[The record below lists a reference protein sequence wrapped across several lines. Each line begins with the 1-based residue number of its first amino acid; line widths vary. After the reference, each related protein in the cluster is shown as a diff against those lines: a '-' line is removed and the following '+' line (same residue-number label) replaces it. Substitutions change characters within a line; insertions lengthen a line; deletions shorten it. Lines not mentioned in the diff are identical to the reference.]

1 MTGDPRH
8 FESIGNRLGF
18 RAIPSGDDEINLVWR
33 GGRFPA
39 LLCLGIACFLL
50 LLSIPVFLAIHAQ
63 GLDSA
68 VGNLWYFPAMNAV
81 LFGVVVF
88 LLTLKRAIRID
99 RRAGKVYLSRSSLL
113 MRRRLTLDFDEVRAV
128 RLGDDQV
135 YSGFAVAGS
144 TAGQKSFPA
153 RSLRLVLSGPQSVL
167 LDRGGGKRLEELAAR
182 IGRFMDKPVEAPPP
196 GSPPASGG
204 VDRPPDSSY
213 KQGVVRVSSP
223 NPAK

>member
-18 RAIPSGDDEINLVWR
+18 RAIPSGDDEIHLVWR

-50 LLSIPVFLAIHAQ
+50 LLSVPVFLAILAH
-63 GLDSA
+63 GLDSS
-68 VGNLWYFPAMNAV
+68 VGNLWYFPAMNVV

-88 LLTLKRAIRID
+88 LLTLKRTIRID
-99 RRAGKVYLSRSSLL
+99 RRAGSVRLARTSLF
-113 MRRRLTLDFDEVRAV
+113 MRRRLTLEFHEVRAV
-128 RLGDDQV
+128 RVADDQV

-153 RSLRLVLSGPQSVL
+153 RSLRLLLAGSQSVL
-167 LDRGGGKRLEELAAR
+167 LDRGGGRRLDELAER
-182 IGRFMDKPVEAPPP
+182 IGRFMGKPVEAVPR
-196 GSPPASGG
+196 GSPAASGG
-204 VDRPPDSSY
+204 
-213 KQGVVRVSSP
+213 G
-223 NPAK
+223 

>member
-18 RAIPSGDDEINLVWR
+18 RPVPSGDDEIRLVWR

-50 LLSIPVFLAIHAQ
+50 LLSVPVFRAILAQ

-68 VGNLWYFPAMNAV
+68 VGNLWYFPAMNVV

-88 LLTLKRAIRID
+88 LLTLKRVIRID
-99 RRAGKVYLSRSSLL
+99 RLAGKVHLSRSSLF
-113 MRRRLTLDFDEVRAV
+113 MRRRLTLEFDEVRAV
-128 RLGDDQV
+128 RLGEDQV

-153 RSLRLVLSGPQSVL
+153 RSLRLLLAGSRSVL
-167 LDRGGGKRLEELAAR
+167 LDRGGGRRLDELAAR
-182 IGRFMDKPVEAPPP
+182 IGRFMDKPVEGVPP

-204 VDRPPDSSY
+204 
-213 KQGVVRVSSP
+213 G
-223 NPAK
+223 

>member
-18 RAIPSGDDEINLVWR
+18 RATPSGEDEINLVWR

-50 LLSIPVFLAIHAQ
+50 LLSVPVFLAILAQ
-63 GLDSA
+63 GLDSP
-68 VGNLWYFPAMNAV
+68 VGNLWYFPAMNVV
-81 LFGVVVF
+81 LFGVVLF

-99 RRAGKVYLSRSSLL
+99 RRAGKVYLTRSSLL
-113 MRRRLTLDFDEVRAV
+113 MRRRLTVEFEEVRALSLV
-128 RLGDDQV
+128 EDQV

-153 RSLRLVLSGPQSVL
+153 RSLRLLMSGSQSVL
-167 LDRGGGKRLEELAAR
+167 LDRGGGRRLDELAGR
-182 IGRFMDKPVEAPPP
+182 IGRFMDKPVEGA
-196 GSPPASGG
+196 
-204 VDRPPDSSY
+204 
-213 KQGVVRVSSP
+213 
-223 NPAK
+223 

>member
-18 RAIPSGDDEINLVWR
+18 RAIPSGDDEIHLVWR

-50 LLSIPVFLAIHAQ
+50 LLSVPVFLAILAH
-63 GLDSA
+63 GLDSS
-68 VGNLWYFPAMNAV
+68 VGNLWYFPAMNVV

-88 LLTLKRAIRID
+88 LLTLKRTIRID
-99 RRAGKVYLSRSSLL
+99 RRAGTVHLSRTSLF
-113 MRRRLTLDFDEVRAV
+113 MRRRLILEFDEIRSVRVA
-128 RLGDDQV
+128 DDQV

-153 RSLRLVLSGPQSVL
+153 RSLRLLLAGSQSVL
-167 LDRGGGKRLEELAAR
+167 LDRGGGRRLDELAER
-182 IGRFMDKPVEAPPP
+182 IGRLMDKPVKAVPR
-196 GSPPASGG
+196 GSPAASRGG
-204 VDRPPDSSY
+204 
-213 KQGVVRVSSP
+213 
-223 NPAK
+223 

>member
-18 RAIPSGDDEINLVWR
+18 RAIPSGDDEVHLLWR

-50 LLSIPVFLAIHAQ
+50 LLSVPVFLAILAQ

-68 VGNLWYFPAMNAV
+68 VGNLWYFPAMNVV
-81 LFGVVVF
+81 LFAVVVF
-88 LLTLKRAIRID
+88 LLTLRRTIHID
-99 RRAGKVYLSRSSLL
+99 RRAGAVHLSRTSLF
-113 MRRRLTLDFDEVRAV
+113 MRRRLTLEFDEVRAV
-128 RLGDDQV
+128 RVADDQV

-153 RSLRLVLSGPQSVL
+153 RSLRLLLAGSQSVL
-167 LDRGGGKRLEELAAR
+167 LDRGGGRRLDELAER
-182 IGRFMDKPVEAPPP
+182 IGRLMDKPVEAVPR
-196 GSPPASGG
+196 GSPATSGG
-204 VDRPPDSSY
+204 
-213 KQGVVRVSSP
+213 G
-223 NPAK
+223 

>member
-18 RAIPSGDDEINLVWR
+18 RAIPSGGDEIHLVWR

-39 LLCLGIACFLL
+39 FLCLGIACFLL
-50 LLSIPVFLAIHAQ
+50 LLSVPVFRAILAQ

-68 VGNLWYFPAMNAV
+68 VGNLWYFPAMNVV

-88 LLTLKRAIRID
+88 LLTLKRTIRID
-99 RRAGKVYLSRSSLL
+99 RLAGKVHLSRSSLF
-113 MRRRLTLDFDEVRAV
+113 MRRRLTLDFGEVRALK
-128 RLGDDQV
+128 LGEDQV

-153 RSLRLVLSGPQSVL
+153 RSLRLLLSGSQSVL
-167 LDRGGGKRLEELAAR
+167 LDRGGGRRLHELAAR
-182 IGRFMDKPVEAPPP
+182 IGRFMDKPVEEVPP
-196 GSPPASGG
+196 GTPAASGG
-204 VDRPPDSSY
+204 
-213 KQGVVRVSSP
+213 G
-223 NPAK
+223 

>member
-18 RAIPSGDDEINLVWR
+18 RAIPSGDDEIHLVWR

-39 LLCLGIACFLL
+39 FLCLGIAAFLL
-50 LLSIPVFLAIHAQ
+50 LLSVPVFLAILAH

-81 LFGVVVF
+81 LFKVAVF
-88 LLTLKRAIRID
+88 LLTLKRTIRID
-99 RRAGKVYLSRSSLL
+99 RGAGKVHLSRTSLF
-113 MRRRLTLDFDEVRAV
+113 MRRRLTLEFDEVRAV
-128 RLGDDQV
+128 SVADDQV

-153 RSLRLVLSGPQSVL
+153 RSLRLVLSGSQSVL
-167 LDRGGGKRLEELAAR
+167 LDRGGGRRLDELAAR
-182 IGRFMDKPVEAPPP
+182 IGRLMDKPVEAVPR
-196 GSPPASGG
+196 GSPATPGG
-204 VDRPPDSSY
+204 
-213 KQGVVRVSSP
+213 G
-223 NPAK
+223 